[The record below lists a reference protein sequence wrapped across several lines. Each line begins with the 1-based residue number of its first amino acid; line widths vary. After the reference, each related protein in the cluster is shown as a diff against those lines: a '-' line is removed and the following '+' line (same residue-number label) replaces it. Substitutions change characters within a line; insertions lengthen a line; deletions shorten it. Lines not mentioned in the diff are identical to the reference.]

1 MQFSTPEGPIVEA
14 DATVRNLTQERGRS
28 ERAESKR
35 SDSALVGSL
44 REFLDLRLA
53 LHEKDKEILRLHA
66 QSNEDLKARLA
77 LEEVNLRHRRE
88 RTEAVDHSLS
98 AERALHATQAEL
110 GSVRSELGHCQFH
123 LTATRAE
130 LAALQAEF
138 TAVQNELGDNSL
150 RLSAVRAELG
160 AAQSELDRARSLGVG
175 PG

>member
-1 MQFSTPEGPIVEA
+1 MQLSTPEGSIVEA
-14 DATVRNLTQERGRS
+14 EAAVRNLTQERARP

-35 SDSALVGSL
+35 SDLARVGSL

-66 QSNEDLKARLA
+66 QSNDDLKARLA

-88 RTEAVDHSLS
+88 KTEAVDHALS
-98 AERALHATQAEL
+98 AERALYATETEL
-110 GSVRSELGHCQFH
+110 GALRSELGNAQFH
-123 LTATRAE
+123 LMATRAE
-130 LAALQAEF
+130 LAALHVEF

-150 RLSAVRAELG
+150 RLSAVRAELR
-160 AAQSELDRARSLGVG
+160 AAQSELACAASRGVG